1 MDYEHYSD
9 ASVALALDL
18 INDYA
23 TVPCVADGSSDQPLP
38 DIHAFFEAH
47 ELTAGVQAPST
58 GEDDAAQRLADRL
71 HEVFTTDDD
80 AEAVAVINAT
90 LAHYGATPQ
99 ISRHNSDDWHLH
111 YQPTDAGPIQ
121 RLAVIAAMGLAT
133 VVCSSGTRRLGHCH
147 ADGCRDVY
155 VDTSRNNRRR
165 FCGDGCANRSH
176 VAAHRA
182 RQRAD

>member
-9 ASVALALDL
+9 RSVALALDL

-23 TVPCVADGSSDQPLP
+23 TAPREADGSSDQPLP
-38 DIHAFFEAH
+38 DLRTFVEAH
-47 ELTAGVQAPST
+47 ALDTGDQAPT
-58 GEDDAAQRLADRL
+58 GEEDAVQRLADRL
-71 HEVFTTDDD
+71 HAVFTADDD

-99 ISRHNSDDWHLH
+99 ITRHNADDWHLH
-111 YQPTDAGPIQ
+111 YQPTAAGPIE

-133 VVCSSGTRRLGHCH
+133 VVCSSGTRRLGRCD
-147 ADGCRDVY
+147 AGGCRDVY

-165 FCGDGCANRSH
+165 YCGDNCANRSH

-182 RQRAD
+182 RRRAD